1 MSVLVKVV
9 GAILLAVFLVSMTL
23 VVRFF
28 IGKNSIA
35 EHNQE
40 ITQHKV
46 HLKPVDSLTV
56 LPVVDLLGKDENFKT
71 EPGTAVLVKTDN
83 ESLLF
88 DVGYNVKQEEISP
101 LLHNLKTLGLS
112 LEDIDALAISHNHA
126 DHVGGYCFRDN
137 RIELTKGD
145 VDLGGM
151 PIYTPVPLTCET
163 AAPQTVEGPAL
174 ITKEIASTGPLAE
187 QMFIPGKLY
196 EQSLLVNLRGKGL
209 VLISGCGHP
218 GIINMVESAQKVT
231 GIPVYAVVGGLHLYY
246 TQPASGIWGNI
257 FGSSKLFCRNPGRE
271 EVTAIIDR
279 LKELGVKKAY
289 ISPHDAD
296 RPTLDIF
303 AEKFGPDF
311 EVLKAGHP
319 VKF

>member
-1 MSVLVKVV
+1 MSVLVKVIGV
-9 GAILLAVFLVSMTL
+9 ILLSVFLVSVTL

-46 HLKPVDSLTV
+46 DLKPVDSLTV
-56 LPVVDLLGKDENFKT
+56 LPVVDLLGKDESFKT
-71 EPGTAVLVKTDN
+71 EPGTAVLIKTDN

-101 LLHNLKTLGLS
+101 LLHNLSNLDIN
-112 LEDIDALAISHNHA
+112 LEDVGPLAISHNHA
-126 DHVGGYCFRDN
+126 DHVGGFCFREN
-137 RIELTKGD
+137 WIELTKGD
-145 VDLGGM
+145 VDLGGR
-151 PIYTPVPLTCET
+151 PVYTPVPLTCET
-163 AAPQTVEGPAL
+163 AAAQTVDRPAL
-174 ITKEIASTGPLAE
+174 ITKEIASTGPLAQ

-196 EQSLLVNLRGKGL
+196 EQSLLVNLKGKGL

-218 GIINMVESAQKVT
+218 GILNMVDAAQKIT

-246 TQPASGIWGNI
+246 TRPEAGIWGNI
-257 FGSSKLFCRNPGRE
+257 FGSSKLFCRTPGKE
-271 EVTAIIDR
+271 EVTATIDG

-311 EVLKAGHP
+311 QVLKAGQQ
-319 VKF
+319 VVF